1 MGWTV
6 ELGWGREVNLMVI
19 SDEQHLKK
27 YLENLKTVKKKK
39 KKKKRRESQ
48 RFLGA

>member
-1 MGWTV
+1 
-6 ELGWGREVNLMVI
+6 MVI

-39 KKKKRRESQ
+39 KKKEKNLGERRESQ
-48 RFLGA
+48 RFLGSCR